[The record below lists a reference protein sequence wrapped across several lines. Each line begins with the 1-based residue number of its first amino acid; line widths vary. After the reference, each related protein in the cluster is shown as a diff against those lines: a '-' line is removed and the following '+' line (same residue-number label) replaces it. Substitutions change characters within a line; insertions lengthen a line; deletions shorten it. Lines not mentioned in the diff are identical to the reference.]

1 MGSKRDSDLVV
12 TSCDIQVVGGQRA
25 MAKCDI
31 YVIAGEEN
39 EFSGNARNMVTN
51 EWSLYL
57 WVRLGK
63 WYWM

>member
-1 MGSKRDSDLVV
+1 
-12 TSCDIQVVGGQRA
+12 